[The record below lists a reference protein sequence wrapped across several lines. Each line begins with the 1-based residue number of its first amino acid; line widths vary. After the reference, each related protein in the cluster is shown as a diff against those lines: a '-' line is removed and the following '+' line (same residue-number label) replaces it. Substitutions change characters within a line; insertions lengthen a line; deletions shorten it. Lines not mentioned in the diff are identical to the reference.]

1 VCTGAAATAAG
12 VSAVAAVGDAV
23 LLTDEEKVKLLESMS
38 AYAGTYTADGE
49 KVVHHVDTSW
59 NGSWTGTDQVRFYK
73 LEGDTLTYCLE
84 RNNTILEED
93 GTPRKLD
100 RPAEFASTE
109 DSPEL
114 IVWKRSI
121 PEGKDKK
128 PEDKKP

>member
-1 VCTGAAATAAG
+1 MVKKQNLKLTIKGDQWTWVNTRFSASATITIDP
-12 VSAVAAVGDAV
+12 SKTPKV
-23 LLTDEEKVKLLESMS
+23 LDITTKVDGKESLRR
-38 AYAGTYTADGE
+38 GI
-49 KVVHHVDTSW
+49 
-59 NGSWTGTDQVRFYK
+59 YK
-73 LEGDTLTYCLE
+73 LDGDTLTYCLE
-84 RNNTILEED
+84 RKNTILEED
-93 GTPRKLD
+93 GSPRKLD